1 MSLDHSNTTLKP
13 RRPDWAALAV
23 APILVL
29 IAAVIFWDVSR
40 LKGNTGY
47 SGIGPA
53 TVPEVVALALVVLAI
68 WTIVAAF
75 RGDFPERETQEHKPV
90 LWIVAG
96 LAAQMLLL
104 NTAGFSIATGVL
116 FALTAAGFGK
126 RKLWFSLPIGILLS
140 FTVWIVFGRLL
151 QLSLPAGPVERLLF

>member
-1 MSLDHSNTTLKP
+1 MSLDHSNTTPKQ

-40 LKGNTGY
+40 LKGATGY

-68 WTIVAAF
+68 WTVVAAF
-75 RGDFPERETQEHKPV
+75 RGDFPEREMQEHKPV
-90 LWIVAG
+90 IWIVAG
-96 LAAQMLLL
+96 LAGQMLLL

-126 RKLWFSLPIGILLS
+126 RQFWFSLPIGFLLS
-140 FTVWIVFGRLL
+140 FTVWIVFGKLL
-151 QLSLPAGPVERLLF
+151 QLSLPAGPLERLLF